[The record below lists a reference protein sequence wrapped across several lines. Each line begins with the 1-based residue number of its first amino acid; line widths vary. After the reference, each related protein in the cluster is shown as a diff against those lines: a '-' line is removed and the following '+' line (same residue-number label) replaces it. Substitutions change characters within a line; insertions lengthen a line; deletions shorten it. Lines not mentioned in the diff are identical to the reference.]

1 MHVFIQILVILH
13 FLGLAMGFSTSF
25 ASFVMFGLI
34 AKAAPQEKAVLG
46 RFLPPMSRVGEIGL
60 ALLWA
65 TGLLLVWLQWGG
77 FGSLPWT
84 FYVKLTAVVILTV
97 TLWRIHTLVGKVR
110 AGDVAAA
117 ARIPIFGRVAAPMAL
132 VALIFAVLTFK

>member
-1 MHVFIQILVILH
+1 
-13 FLGLAMGFSTSF
+13 
-25 ASFVMFGLI
+25 
-34 AKAAPQEKAVLG
+34 
-46 RFLPPMSRVGEIGL
+46 MSRVGEIGL

-65 TGLLLVWLQWGG
+65 TGLLLVWMQWGG

-110 AGDVAAA
+110 AGDVTAI
-117 ARIPIFGRVAAPMAL
+117 ARMPIFGRVAAPMAL